1 MTTRTHI
8 ANRVREVG
16 ALAKACPQ
24 VPVVVG
30 QGWPDVL
37 REIELSLARG
47 DSARARRLAD
57 EWADLALQAL
67 SSQLLHVEGCKEG
80 ARPAPTVLSEPVRP
94 RARVQRREA
103 RRRL

>member
-24 VPVVVG
+24 VPAVVS

-37 REIELSLARG
+37 REIELSLGQG
-47 DSARARRLAD
+47 DSARARRLVD
-57 EWADLALQAL
+57 HWADLALQAL
-67 SSQLLHVEGCKEG
+67 SSQLLHSPVDE
-80 ARPAPTVLSEPVRP
+80 TVS
-94 RARVQRREA
+94 Q
-103 RRRL
+103 